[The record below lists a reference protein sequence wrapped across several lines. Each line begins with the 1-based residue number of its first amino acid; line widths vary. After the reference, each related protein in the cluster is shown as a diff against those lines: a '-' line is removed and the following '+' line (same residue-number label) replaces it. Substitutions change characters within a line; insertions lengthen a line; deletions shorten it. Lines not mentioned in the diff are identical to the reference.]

1 MPDHPVATEEQHTHE
16 LHALALSRHA
26 TVRAAWKRV
35 RDEWLGQGSPP
46 PGEDMRAC
54 FERAFEEVMFSAAVW
69 GSNRDPLRPKT
80 ICITRLAHPVGGDRI
95 PGTRWGVDNPD
106 SVYRQIPISGFERYR
121 ITGRVPEHRL
131 PENYFT
137 LWDHDWNTVDVL
149 DGSGLVLESDRTF
162 EIFVD
167 TDPKGGR
174 PNHIRSSTKALEF
187 YIRDV
192 LQDWTVDTPND
203 LAIERLGPAPMKPV
217 LSFDEE
223 AERVAETMAVFA
235 SNTRRYNQQ
244 AYDKP
249 ANVLE
254 FTIDRDTD
262 GALRNQIYILGHF
275 DLEDDEALVI
285 DVNLGGAGYFIAPI
299 TNYWGNTNGIVD
311 RTGSLNLSQSVRNAD
326 GTLTYV
332 VSKHDPSVP
341 NWLDPSDMRE
351 GILTLRWA
359 EFEGGVP
366 GADLGATSRVVPLA
380 KLREHLPEET
390 PIVTPDERARQRAE
404 RAAAYLRRLPEGLAP

>member
-16 LHALALSRHA
+16 HHALALSRHA
-26 TVRAAWKRV
+26 TVRAAYERV
-35 RDEWLGQGSPP
+35 RDEWLAQGSPP
-46 PGEDMRAC
+46 PGDDMRAC

-69 GSNRDPLRPKT
+69 GSNRDPLRAKT

-95 PGTRWGVDNPD
+95 PGTRWGIDNPD

-167 TDPKGGR
+167 TDPKGDR

-203 LAIERLGPAPMKPV
+203 LAIERLGSVAMKPA

-223 AERVAETMAVFA
+223 AARVAETMAVFA

-262 GALRNQIYILGHF
+262 GALRNQVYILGHF

-285 DVNLGGAGYFIAPI
+285 DVHLGGAGYFIAPI
-299 TNYWGNTNGIVD
+299 TNYWGTTNGIVD

-332 VSKHDPSVP
+332 VSKHDPGVP

-359 EFEGGVP
+359 EFEGGSP
-366 GADLGATSRVVPLA
+366 GPDLGATSRVVPVA
-380 KLREHLPEET
+380 KLREHLPDET
-390 PIVTPDERARQRAE
+390 PVTTPGERAQQQAE
-404 RAAAYLRRLPEGLAP
+404 RAAAYLRRLPEGLES